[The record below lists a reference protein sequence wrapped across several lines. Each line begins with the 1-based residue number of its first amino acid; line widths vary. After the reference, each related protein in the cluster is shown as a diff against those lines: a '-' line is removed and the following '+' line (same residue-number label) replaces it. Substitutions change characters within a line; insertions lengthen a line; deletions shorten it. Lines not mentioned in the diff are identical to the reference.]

1 MGKKAS
7 ARYIA
12 SKYNRTYIPPWV
24 SFTVTIVVLAALIS
38 VLVWYAARMSAD
50 ASRSIQDLN
59 RELGI
64 APAYPGPPSAHVQIG
79 KHEQW
84 LNFTRQ
90 ALLTAAA
97 GEILIEVNW
106 LGKEFQPDLPW
117 VEIYIE
123 GYTKRLARDMAHT
136 IANSYLSQFS
146 NEKIWVTVYDY
157 HSLEKLYGDKYWL
170 SE

>member
-12 SKYNRTYIPPWV
+12 NKYNRMPPWV
-24 SFTVTIVVLAALIS
+24 HITVTIVVLAALATPLIII
-38 VLVWYAARMSAD
+38 LVNRGKQTSQTIED
-50 ASRSIQDLN
+50 TN

-64 APAYPGPPSAHVQIG
+64 APGYPDPPFAHVQIP
-79 KHEQW
+79 KQDQW
-84 LNFTRQ
+84 LNSTRQ
-90 ALLTAAA
+90 TLLIAAA
-97 GEILIEVNW
+97 GQIRVEVNW
-106 LGKEFQPDLPW
+106 LGKQFQPDLPW

-123 GYTKRLARDMAHT
+123 GWTKRLARDLAHT
-136 IANSYLSQFS
+136 TANSYLSQFS

-157 HSLEKLYGDKYWL
+157 HSLEKLYEDKYWL